1 MPYSAVLFFQNV
13 AEQRDQPVLDQQFG
27 YVVQRAE
34 LHAFHGGM
42 HLGIVSHDDERQC
55 QPFFPHP
62 PQQVY
67 AVTVRQAQIGK
78 HYIPVRGLLQEFPC
92 RCKPVR
98 LYRMESLPYQHVADK
113 LAVHDVVFYH
123 DNRCLILDHT
133 SSFPLSTAG

>member
-1 MPYSAVLFFQNV
+1 MPCSAVLFFQNV

-67 AVTVRQAQIGK
+67 AVTVRQAQ
-78 HYIPVRGLLQEFPC
+78 V
-92 RCKPVR
+92 
-98 LYRMESLPYQHVADK
+98 
-113 LAVHDVVFYH
+113 
-123 DNRCLILDHT
+123 
-133 SSFPLSTAG
+133 